1 MSILKSLADVMD
13 LKYSTQEVQNLQKQ
27 SCNNA
32 LMAKKS
38 PKDNKCPKSQE
49 IRRRKNSQV
58 NTGSQKIYQIYQGIP
73 YDQGRMGE
81 NSQEQNKIK
90 SSKRSERER

>member
-1 MSILKSLADVMD
+1 
-13 LKYSTQEVQNLQKQ
+13 
-27 SCNNA
+27 
-32 LMAKKS
+32 MAKKS

-49 IRRRKNSQV
+49 IRRRKKQSSEH

-81 NSQEQNKIK
+81 DSQEQNKIK